1 MNLEAAVSTSSN
13 PQHALGLQIQET
25 WNNST
30 HSLGELT
37 VSLLKLGIWLMVYSP
52 IFLILA
58 AAYRLR
64 PGRRTR
70 PVPPVSES
78 ANSD

>member
-1 MNLEAAVSTSSN
+1 MKLTDKSSVKSVNL
-13 PQHALGLQIQET
+13 
-25 WNNST
+25 
-30 HSLGELT
+30 
-37 VSLLKLGIWLMVYSP
+37 
-52 IFLILA
+52 FLILA

-70 PVPPVSES
+70 PVPPASES